1 MTIIT
6 IMQTCNKNTDTDD
19 SIDVNTTIDDSD
31 DDDRNESN
39 CNRDDNS
46 NDDNNSF
53 HIIIV
58 TAE

>member
-31 DDDRNESN
+31 DDRNESN